1 MTKILEAKGGVEAA
15 AWPVF
20 LTVEL
25 EVTILGDRRWRSVA
39 RLRDENP

>member
-20 LTVEL
+20 PTVEL
-25 EVTILGDRRWRSVA
+25 EVTILGDRRWRGMA
-39 RLRDENP
+39 RLDDENP